1 MIMTLPS
8 TTAFDIIIDQIIRRY
23 SNPSRTTFMYMFR
36 LPIEADFS
44 GIVPP
49 ASSVLFSWVDEGSGF
64 QSTQPV
70 DAVQLCASIRQL
82 HLIDKPQRRLTS
94 TERRQMMSRTV
105 QFSLKSEAD
114 DLIVVHL
121 VSKAI
126 TFSPKGDREVYEH
139 WRLGSTG
146 WYSAHRPNGN
156 TTEA

>member
-1 MIMTLPS
+1 
-8 TTAFDIIIDQIIRRY
+8 
-23 SNPSRTTFMYMFR
+23 MYLFR

-44 GIVPP
+44 GIIP
-49 ASSVLFSWVDEGSGF
+49 AETSILTAWVDEGGGF
-64 QSTQPV
+64 QLTPPA
-70 DAVQLCASIRQL
+70 DAVALCTTIRGL
-82 HLIDKPQRRLTS
+82 HLIDKGEHRMTS

-105 QFSLKSEAD
+105 QFSLEPKAD

-139 WRLGSTG
+139 WRLGSAG

-156 TTEA
+156 TTEI